1 MVSVYEPY
9 DDKVNTKTVE
19 NTHDLPLLLPNTNPC
34 DDPTELWA
42 LQVKL
47 LSIAEKVLGSRDQ
60 LKKIYQPQFTDDG
73 PMLRNTLGLD
83 GAYTELSRASENCW
97 TTALFEMAHETVHLL
112 NPTIG
117 GTNYLEEGIAV
128 YFSLTLAPDYE
139 DYIRDSNSV
148 YCEALK
154 RIEDFTEAPLETGRL
169 ARKRF
174 GALSKVSVA
183 NLAELCPTAE
193 RELLIRLSEEFTVEP
208 HTYETD
214 PNAVRT
220 AR

>member
-1 MVSVYEPY
+1 M
-9 DDKVNTKTVE
+9 DTVTTDFSLGSRIQSLRTVPRE
-19 NTHDLPLLLPNTNPC
+19 
-34 DDPTELWA
+34 DPVELWA
-42 LQVKL
+42 LQVEL
-47 LSIAEKVLGSRDQ
+47 LWLAEDALGPRDES
-60 LKKIYQPQFTDDG
+60 KKIYQPQFTDNG
-73 PMLRNTLGLD
+73 PMLRNALGLD

-169 ARKRF
+169 VRKRF
-174 GALSKVSVA
+174 GSLSKVSIA

-193 RELLIRLSEEFTVEP
+193 RELLIRLAEKFPVKP
-208 HTYETD
+208 R
-214 PNAVRT
+214 V
-220 AR
+220 